1 MKVGIVV
8 DAIYVTGPIEDLNKL
23 YTQRQRWQR
32 GSLEV
37 SQMYQD
43 TALNL
48 RKMVRNVNLKT
59 LLFDHTFAFPRLIWY
74 LALIYLMIIGYSSS
88 IVIWSMVAILIFYT
102 LCGYLYYFV
111 SLNILK
117 NFKELRSYYRSK
129 WAYIALLPLYNMM
142 TFFIRMAGIINSIKT
157 PGSWKT
163 DTLTEERHIFKKNL
177 REDMNKVRAVFR
189 RFADAVND
197 DTLTP

>member
-1 MKVGIVV
+1 
-8 DAIYVTGPIEDLNKL
+8 
-23 YTQRQRWQR
+23 
-32 GSLEV
+32 
-37 SQMYQD
+37 
-43 TALNL
+43 
-48 RKMVRNVNLKT
+48 
-59 LLFDHTFAFPRLIWY
+59 
-74 LALIYLMIIGYSSS
+74 
-88 IVIWSMVAILIFYT
+88 MVAILIFYT

>member
-1 MKVGIVV
+1 MYTFSGAFTAFRLSTIRFTRLYNTNTIAEDTEITFQIKNNLKMKVGIVV

-23 YTQRQRWQR
+23 YTQRQSWQR

-48 RKMVRNVNLKT
+48 RKMLRNVNLKT

-117 NFKELRSYYRSK
+117 NFK
-129 WAYIALLPLYNMM
+129 
-142 TFFIRMAGIINSIKT
+142 
-157 PGSWKT
+157 
-163 DTLTEERHIFKKNL
+163 
-177 REDMNKVRAVFR
+177 
-189 RFADAVND
+189 
-197 DTLTP
+197 